1 MNVTIKDL
9 TDREACRP
17 QIDLFEKTFGGKVRV
32 TRRAL
37 LRAARVGLDLDWFV
51 REFLASLLEE
61 YERQRAPLWEEY
73 KRQEAPLWEEYKRQR
88 APLLADLM
96 GLQRREIP

>member
-9 TDREACRP
+9 TDSEACRP

-37 LRAARVGLDLDWFV
+37 LRAARVGLDLEWFV
-51 REFLASLLEE
+51 REFLAPLWAE
-61 YERQRAPLWEEY
+61 YERQRASLL
-73 KRQEAPLWEEYKRQR
+73 AEYKRQR
-88 APLLADLM
+88 APLWAEYER
-96 GLQRREIP
+96 QSA